1 MIELLDLKELNKKSE
16 EYQALLVANRAI
28 RKHQKNKPSY
38 ESQCRIDEAVRI
50 ARRHNYFYLNEDGD
64 FDVDVDGN
72 EVTKEITPFESMMHA
87 FSIIKLSPEEKIE
100 FRRSFKVVC
109 TVKSEIP

>member
-28 RKHQKNKPSY
+28 RKHEKKKPCY
-38 ESQCRIDEAVRI
+38 ESQCKIDEAIRI

-64 FDVDVDGN
+64 FDVDIDGN
-72 EVTKEITPFESMMHA
+72 EVTHEITPVESMKYA
-87 FSIIKLSPEEKIE
+87 FSVISLTDDEKAE
-100 FRRSFKVVC
+100 FRKSFLGA
-109 TVKSEIP
+109 